1 MVKVKVQQGWL
12 CGEQL
17 DTVQG
22 DGQYYSFKGIP
33 YAEPPLGKLRFKAP
47 RPPLPWNDTRQAT
60 EHGPKCPQM
69 DFLITQ
75 ELIPGSEDCLYLNVY
90 TPDLKPVS
98 PLAVMVFI
106 HGGGYKSGAGDLD
119 HYGPD
124 FLVSH
129 GVVLVTINYR
139 LEALGFL
146 CLDTKEVPGNA
157 GLKDQ
162 VAALKWVKANIVNF
176 GGDPE
181 NITVFGESAGG
192 ASTSLHILSP
202 MSKGLFKR
210 AIPMS
215 GVPFCDWSIHFAAQK
230 RAFILGK
237 ELGLETNDPNVLL
250 EFLQNVPVEQ
260 LIDVNPTILSFE
272 DRNNNPFKMYSFT
285 PVVEKDFGE
294 KHFIT
299 ENPLK
304 ILKDGKINDVDVFIG
319 HTNNETL
326 LGINYFEEKQLKN
339 YNRYPD
345 CVVPR
350 KLLYECTADQILDL
364 SEKIHLYY
372 FNGKPIGMKELIT
385 YSNHTSFVYD
395 INLFLSKLAEVSK
408 SRKYM
413 YTFSCV
419 SERNVYGKQG
429 LKYGIQGAS
438 HLDDLMYLF
447 YANLHNVKLEKNTK
461 EYDLVQ
467 LVCKVFTNFA
477 KYGNPT
483 PDSSLGVTWPE
494 YDNTTK
500 SFVDIGDKLTI
511 GADSEKE
518 AIKFWRNLYASVG
531 SEYAI

>member
-106 HGGGYKSGAGDLD
+106 HGGGYKSGA
-119 HYGPD
+119 
-124 FLVSH
+124 
-129 GVVLVTINYR
+129 
-139 LEALGFL
+139 
-146 CLDTKEVPGNA
+146 
-157 GLKDQ
+157 
-162 VAALKWVKANIVNF
+162 
-176 GGDPE
+176 
-181 NITVFGESAGG
+181 
-192 ASTSLHILSP
+192 
-202 MSKGLFKR
+202 
-210 AIPMS
+210 
-215 GVPFCDWSIHFAAQK
+215 AQK

-272 DRNNNPFKMYSFT
+272 DFNNNPFKMFSFT

-294 KHFIT
+294 EHFIT

-326 LGINYFEEKQLKN
+326 VGINYFEEKLLKN

-350 KLLYECTADQILDL
+350 KLLYECTADQILHL

-372 FNGKPIGMKELIT
+372 FNGKPIGIDTMKELIT
-385 YSNHTSFVYD
+385 YGNHTSFVYD

-518 AIKFWRNLYASVG
+518 AIEFWRNLYASVG